1 MSLESLDLL
10 RDGLPE
16 SKVGPRHV
24 VIVGA
29 GMAGLTAGLLLKNAG
44 HKVTILEGQNR
55 LGGRILTY
63 RGFAGDMYGEFG
75 AMHFPLQ
82 HTLIRPSGRVWFIN
96 DACDRR
102 HRRSP
107 AQRVPRRHVRRGP
120 DRRRAQEDPP

>member
-1 MSLESLDLL
+1 MSLECLDLL
-10 RDGLPE
+10 KQGLPE
-16 SKVGPRHV
+16 NKLGSRHV

-75 AMHFPLQ
+75 AMRFPLQ
-82 HTLIRPSGRVWFIN
+82 HSLVQHLIQEKFKLETKPFPMYDEDTLIYLQGKAV
-96 DACDRR
+96 
-102 HRRSP
+102 RRSEFS
-107 AQRVPRRHVRRGP
+107 A
-120 DRRRAQEDPP
+120 DLFDF